1 LPDRE
6 ATGYAVSRRPRCEDF
21 AIDYEAVIT
30 ALGELAGVEVY
41 VAIQFADASLDPI
54 AVLHGILR
62 ADPDRGQRFA
72 VGDGM
77 IVVRREDLSDAS
89 WVEGRGEE
97 PALRIDLQNVQVT
110 VSPGSEDM
118 ADLLD

>member
-1 LPDRE
+1 VL
-6 ATGYAVSRRPRCEDF
+6 RRRARCKDF
-21 AIDYEAVIT
+21 AIDYDAAIR
-30 ALGELAGVEVY
+30 ALGDLAGVEVY

-54 AVLHGILR
+54 AVLHGLLR
-62 ADPDRGQRFA
+62 PDPDQNQRFG
-72 VGDGM
+72 VGDGV
-77 IVVRREDLSDAS
+77 IVVRREDLLDAS

-97 PALRIDLQNVQVT
+97 VALRIDLDNVQIT

>member
-1 LPDRE
+1 M
-6 ATGYAVSRRPRCEDF
+6 
-21 AIDYEAVIT
+21 
-30 ALGELAGVEVY
+30 AGVEVY

-54 AVLHGILR
+54 AVLHGLLR
-62 ADPDRGQRFA
+62 PDPERSHRFE
-72 VGDGM
+72 VGDGV
-77 IVVRREDLSDAS
+77 IVLRREDLSDAS

-97 PALRIDLQNVQVT
+97 VALRIDLDNVQIT